1 MLTHSTSKQKRNIT
15 LPTRRTS
22 VALDEYYWQSIDRIT
37 DRESIS
43 LNQLIHEIDLR
54 RGRQS
59 LAESCRL
66 FATMY
71 SDCLI
76 EAQAAQDGS
85 GNPYS
90 DQKDDQH
97 IAMVAEPGGTR
108 PTILLRAFMK
118 LSQACA

>member
-1 MLTHSTSKQKRNIT
+1 MLKHSNAKQKRNIT

-59 LAESCRL
+59 LAESSRL

-71 SDCLI
+71 SDCLV
-76 EAQAAQDGS
+76 EAQTAQDAS
-85 GNPYS
+85 GDPFGN
-90 DQKDDQH
+90 QKDDQQ
-97 IAMVAEPGGTR
+97 IAMVAEPGRSR
-108 PTILLRAFMK
+108 PPILLRAFMK

>member
-1 MLTHSTSKQKRNIT
+1 MLKHSTSKQKRNIS

-22 VALDEYYWQSIDRIT
+22 VALDDYYWQSIDRIT

-71 SDCLI
+71 SDCLL
-76 EAQAAQDGS
+76 EAQSAQNGS
-85 GNPYS
+85 GDPFG
-90 DQKDDQH
+90 DQRDDQQ
-97 IAMVAEPGGTR
+97 IAILAEPGGTR